1 MICLSKEELVIY
13 SDRDIL
19 QACSLEEGDAKRLVI
34 EPFSESHLQ
43 PASYDIT
50 LDNSFCITKTCKK
63 PIDVK
68 EKENNFVKVNY
79 DDFILYPQSF
89 VLANTHEYISLPSGL
104 TAQVQGRSSLG
115 RLGLFIQNAGWID
128 PGFSG
133 QITLELF
140 NAGRRP
146 IKLDVGMRIGQLI
159 FAECKSACD
168 NPYNGKY
175 KEQRGATASRI
186 YLDYKENDNG

>member
-1 MICLSKEELVIY
+1 MIY
-13 SDRDIL
+13 SDKDIL
-19 QACSLEEGDAKRLVI
+19 QAITLEEGDAKRLVI
-34 EPFSESHLQ
+34 EPFSESNLQ

-50 LDNSFCITKTCKK
+50 LDSSFCITKKSTE
-63 PIDVK
+63 PINIK
-68 EKENNFVKVNY
+68 EKNNDYIKMNY
-79 DDFILYPQSF
+79 DEFILYPQTF
-89 VLANTHEYISLPSGL
+89 VLANTHEYISLPAGL

-146 IKLDVGMRIGQLI
+146 IKLEVGMRVGQLI
-159 FAECKSACD
+159 FAECKSNCV
-168 NPYNGKY
+168 NPYTGKY
-175 KEQRGATASRI
+175 KGQRGATASRI
-186 YLDYKENDNG
+186 YMDYKEKNDGGST